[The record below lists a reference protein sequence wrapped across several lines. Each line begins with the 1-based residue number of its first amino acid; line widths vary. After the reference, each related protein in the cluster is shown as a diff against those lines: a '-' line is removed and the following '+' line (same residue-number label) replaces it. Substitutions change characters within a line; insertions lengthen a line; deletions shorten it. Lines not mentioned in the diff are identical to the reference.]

1 MEDPKTMTNKELI
14 VAYAQACIYAESLD
28 LFSENDESKW
38 FEKLIKEMLVR
49 MGNGKGE

>member
-14 VAYAQACIYAESLD
+14 VAYTQACITEPSLN

-38 FEKLIKEMLVR
+38 FKRLIKEMLVR